1 MTTFVKDNVATILL
15 NQEVEVNNSNEIVD
29 FIYGVGF
36 LDEVDTIK
44 VLINSPGGSVMGGL
58 SIFTALVASEKKV
71 ITQIDGIAASI
82 AAVIFMAGQE
92 RYMMEYGLFMIHN
105 PFGGSDQNA
114 LDKIKQSLM
123 NILGEDNFNNLS
135 ELMDEETWLNAE
147 EMEGLIN
154 SIIKVENGEMEKVTN
169 KALEL
174 FEIVNQLKKEE
185 MENEKEFNEEVENQ
199 ESSMENEALESN
211 IEERIEASEEAV
223 EETVEEVVNEVEE
236 NNEEISEEV
245 EAEVSEEEIEV
256 EDEEVEAVV
265 EEENVETE
273 ETEAVAEEQAEVE
286 LVENS
291 VEEVSNVVELTNK
304 LKEQEELISEL
315 SNKLAIYEKE
325 ASDKA
330 KLSLLEKSNINPDSY
345 NEWMDMD
352 LEVIERLAGTVNKV
366 APTVESTD
374 NKDKVWSIE
383 EKKNLLK
390 EDPAEYARLIRAKII
405 K

>member
-273 ETEAVAEEQAEVE
+273 ETEAVVEEQAEVE

-304 LKEQEELISEL
+304 LKEQDELISEL

-390 EDPAEYARLIRAKII
+390 EDPAEYARLIRTGVLK
-405 K
+405 

>member
-185 MENEKEFNEEVENQ
+185 MENEKEINEEVENQ

-273 ETEAVAEEQAEVE
+273 ETEAVVEEQAEVE

-390 EDPAEYARLIRAKII
+390 EDPAEYARLIREKII

>member
-390 EDPAEYARLIRAKII
+390 EDPAEYARLIRTGVLK
-405 K
+405 